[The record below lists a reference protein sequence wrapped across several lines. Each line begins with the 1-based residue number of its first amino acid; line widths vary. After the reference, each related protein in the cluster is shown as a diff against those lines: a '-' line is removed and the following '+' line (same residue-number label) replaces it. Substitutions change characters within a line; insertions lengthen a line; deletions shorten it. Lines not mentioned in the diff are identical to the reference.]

1 MGHHLEMKS
10 YVRTGIGFT
19 LLGLG
24 AIGLVLPVWPTT
36 PFVLASFACFSSS
49 PKIRTQILQVPF
61 FREYIENYEK
71 GKGLSSKT
79 IRVSLLWLW
88 SMLAGSMLIINEM
101 WMTIL
106 LTLIGAAVSL
116 HILWIAKAKKEH

>member
-1 MGHHLEMKS
+1 MGHHLEIKS

-49 PKIRTQILQVPF
+49 PKIRTQILQVHF

-71 GKGLSSKT
+71 GKGLSAKT
-79 IRVSLLWLW
+79 VRLSLLWLW
-88 SMLAGSMLIINEM
+88 SMLVGSMFIVKETWL
-101 WMTIL
+101 TIL
-106 LTLIGAAVSL
+106 LILIGISVSI
-116 HILWIAKAKKEH
+116 HILWISRIKKER